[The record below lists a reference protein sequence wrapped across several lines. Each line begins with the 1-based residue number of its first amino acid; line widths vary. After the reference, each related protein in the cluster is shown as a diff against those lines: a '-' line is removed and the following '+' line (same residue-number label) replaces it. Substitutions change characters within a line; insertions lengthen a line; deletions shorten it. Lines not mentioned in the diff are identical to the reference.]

1 MSAGGLAGAIGMFGV
16 MAGAVMGGPKAGR
29 AALTKLG
36 KSLKGGKADD
46 AYQALKG
53 GSKSADEGV
62 TSAKKLA
69 RESDDFTQG
78 GSASD
83 ALIGKSRAQ
92 DETDYFQQAVEKA
105 ESRGQLTAG
114 QKVGAAARREAEAA
128 AREGGSASI
137 TRFLSTSGAKQANT
151 LQKRGQRW
159 RDAKQE
165 KGAFKTLMDAS
176 GGKQRRMIG
185 DIAADTAQEAAAT
198 LPMSYAADSAMGL
211 TGAPSDEEF
220 YDVGAQTE
228 AAVEYLPT
236 FAAYEVAGRAALGGV
251 GAALQGAGKAASKYM
266 SGPEGTGI
274 AKTVSN
280 AFTAI
285 SDTAKSM
292 GKAGSEAE
300 TRLNQRVRGSG
311 STAEMVKRG
320 YEQAG
325 KYMTD
330 RKGALKDPA
339 SRRLARGD
347 SKVKRN
353 PAETSSTLRGAKQL
367 FDRESGRN
375 AITEMAVGSS
385 GRPEDEAVAALQD
398 VKSTLFK
405 EGDQPRSRVARMLG
419 GDAVSYGELKRSN
432 IEMAEETQRQMKS
445 IKQGLDDARRQ
456 VEAEAGNVTNNKAAG
471 LIGSMAEEGAEGLR
485 VSGYMKKGGEV
496 MRVPTGQD
504 ARAGAAKLFNR
515 ATSFRNP
522 LSGSERSGFSIG
534 EVMGLGT
541 FEKRTAAVEPVEGAL
556 PIRQRGKN
564 GGLQD
569 RMAYFGSL
577 GDGSAPK
584 DAVGQDNLYE
594 RGLAV
599 RQKGGMT
606 STQLYG
612 QSEWSSAFVGH
623 FQHKTT
629 DMVDESG
636 RALYQTPMPV
646 LIDAYHQ
653 ESEYVGSRKG
663 IQLVLLEL
671 ESGEDRIIH
680 AYLRYPTVWPFFP
693 VGASPSPY
701 SHTSESASSFSAD
714 STIECR

>member
-1 MSAGGLAGAIGMFGV
+1 MGAKIFGPQIGYAPWQRAQEEQSRLEGARQSAEQTAGSMSSGGLAGAIGMFAA
-16 MAGAVMGGPKAGR
+16 MAGAVMAGPKAGR
-29 AALTKLG
+29 GAIRGIG
-36 KSLKGGKADD
+36 KRLKGGKADD
-46 AYQALKG
+46 AYRALRG
-53 GSKSADEGV
+53 TSSKSGV
-62 TSAKKLA
+62 KSAKALA
-69 RESDDFTQG
+69 KDSDDFTQG

-105 ESRGQLTAG
+105 ESRGQLSAG

-165 KGAFKTLMDAS
+165 KGAFKTLIGAS

-285 SDTAKSM
+285 SDTAKAM
-292 GKAGSEAE
+292 GASGSQAEA
-300 TRLNQRVRGSG
+300 RFNQRVRGSG
-311 STAEMVKRG
+311 STGEMVKRG

-325 KYMTD
+325 KFMKD
-330 RKGALKDPA
+330 RKGALKDAA

-347 SKVKRN
+347 SRVKRS
-353 PAETSSTLRGAKQL
+353 PAETSSSLLGAKQL
-367 FDRESGRN
+367 FGREAGRN
-375 AITEMAVGSS
+375 ALTEMAVGSS

-398 VKSTLFK
+398 VESTLFK
-405 EGDQPRSRVARMLG
+405 QGDQPRSRVARMLG

-471 LIGSMAEEGAEGLR
+471 LIGSMAERGAEGLR

-504 ARAGAAKLFNR
+504 MRAGAATLFNS
-515 ATSFRNP
+515 ATTIRNP
-522 LSGSERSGFSIG
+522 LSGPDRSGASIG

-541 FEKRTAAVEPVEGAL
+541 FEKRTAAVEPVEVGAGRVTWTYFDTAAGQWQQRVYAVPEKRFTWSAHALVRASVVPEKRLWAGLGMSLRYKRLEASVGAL
-556 PIRQRGKN
+556 T
-564 GGLQD
+564 
-569 RMAYFGSL
+569 
-577 GDGSAPK
+577 AP
-584 DAVGQDNLYE
+584 DFS
-594 RGLAV
+594 RRRLAV
-599 RQKGGMT
+599 
-606 STQLYG
+606 S
-612 QSEWSSAFVGH
+612 
-623 FQHKTT
+623 
-629 DMVDESG
+629 
-636 RALYQTPMPV
+636 
-646 LIDAYHQ
+646 
-653 ESEYVGSRKG
+653 
-663 IQLVLLEL
+663 
-671 ESGEDRIIH
+671 
-680 AYLRYPTVWPFFP
+680 LRYQLN
-693 VGASPSPY
+693 
-701 SHTSESASSFSAD
+701 
-714 STIECR
+714 

>member
-1 MSAGGLAGAIGMFGV
+1 MGAKIFGPQIGCAPWQRAQEEQSRREGVRQSAEQTAGSMSAGGLAGAIGMFGV

-62 TSAKKLA
+62 TSAKQLA
-69 RESDDFTQG
+69 RKSDDFTQG
-78 GSASD
+78 ASAD
-83 ALIGKSRAQ
+83 KALIGQSRAEGQ
-92 DETDYFQQAVEKA
+92 TDYFEKA
-105 ESRGQLTAG
+105 VDESTGGLTAG
-114 QKVGAAARREAEAA
+114 EKVGAAARREAEAA
-128 AREGGSASI
+128 GMEGGSASI
-137 TRFLSTSGAKQANT
+137 SRFLSTSGLKPAAKLQRRGKSWREAKQ
-151 LQKRGQRW
+151 G
-159 RDAKQE
+159 
-165 KGAFKTLMDAS
+165 KGAFKTLMDADR
-176 GGKQRRMIG
+176 GKQRKMLG

-198 LPMSYAADSAMGL
+198 LPASYAADSALGL

-236 FAAYEVAGRAALGGV
+236 FAAYEIGSRAALGGV
-251 GAALQGAGKAASKYM
+251 GAALQGVGKAAKSYM
-266 SGPEGTGI
+266 SGSGGMGV
-274 AKTVSN
+274 AKGVSN

-285 SDTAKSM
+285 SDTAKAM

-311 STAEMVKRG
+311 STGEMVKRG

-353 PAETSSTLRGAKQL
+353 PAETSSSLLGAKQL
-367 FDRESGRN
+367 FGREAGRN
-375 AITEMAVGSS
+375 ALTEMAVGSS

-398 VKSTLFK
+398 VKSTLFR

-432 IEMAEETQRQMKS
+432 IEMAEETQRQMQSVKE
-445 IKQGLDDARRQ
+445 GLDDARRQ

-471 LIGSMAEEGAEGLR
+471 LIGSMAERGAEGLR

-504 ARAGAAKLFNR
+504 ARAGAAKLFNS

-556 PIRQRGKN
+556 PIRQRGSD

-606 STQLYG
+606 STRL
-612 QSEWSSAFVGH
+612 SAARRTL
-623 FQHKTT
+623 Q
-629 DMVDESG
+629 DNA
-636 RALYQTPMPV
+636 AL
-646 LIDAYHQ
+646 
-653 ESEYVGSRKG
+653 
-663 IQLVLLEL
+663 
-671 ESGEDRIIH
+671 
-680 AYLRYPTVWPFFP
+680 
-693 VGASPSPY
+693 
-701 SHTSESASSFSAD
+701 
-714 STIECR
+714 

>member
-1 MSAGGLAGAIGMFGV
+1 MTRAKQLAGA
-16 MAGAVMGGPKAGR
+16 K
-29 AALTKLG
+29 
-36 KSLKGGKADD
+36 
-46 AYQALKG
+46 Q
-53 GSKSADEGV
+53 
-62 TSAKKLA
+62 LA
-69 RESDDFTQG
+69 RSSDDFTQG

-165 KGAFKTLMDAS
+165 KGAFKTLIGAS

-285 SDTAKSM
+285 SDTAKAM
-292 GKAGSEAE
+292 GASGSQAEA
-300 TRLNQRVRGSG
+300 RFNQRVRGSG
-311 STAEMVKRG
+311 STGEMVKRG

-325 KYMTD
+325 KFMKD
-330 RKGALKDPA
+330 RKGALKDAA

-347 SKVKRN
+347 SRVKRS
-353 PAETSSTLRGAKQL
+353 PAETSSSLLGAKQL
-367 FDRESGRN
+367 FGREAGRN
-375 AITEMAVGSS
+375 ALTEMAVGSS

-405 EGDQPRSRVARMLG
+405 QGDQPRSRVARMLG

-471 LIGSMAEEGAEGLR
+471 LIGSMAERGAEGLR

-504 ARAGAAKLFNR
+504 ARAGAEITKC
-515 ATSFRNP
+515 
-522 LSGSERSGFSIG
+522 SESCCG
-534 EVMGLGT
+534 
-541 FEKRTAAVEPVEGAL
+541 KKTAAAKRKRPALLPRKPGVSAHVALRRNGSGLSVPTCASKTRPGPKANARPLASLFLLISVTPASQFLLTARGGILVHYTSPVVTERKLAH
-556 PIRQRGKN
+556 R
-564 GGLQD
+564 GGLFVFLPA
-569 RMAYFGSL
+569 RKALASL
-577 GDGSAPK
+577 PVSISVQIVRVARLVALEKPLRFRLGVEFR
-584 DAVGQDNLYE
+584 AVAVLY
-594 RGLAV
+594 RCLA
-599 RQKGGMT
+599 R
-606 STQLYG
+606 
-612 QSEWSSAFVGH
+612 
-623 FQHKTT
+623 
-629 DMVDESG
+629 
-636 RALYQTPMPV
+636 P
-646 LIDAYHQ
+646 
-653 ESEYVGSRKG
+653 
-663 IQLVLLEL
+663 
-671 ESGEDRIIH
+671 
-680 AYLRYPTVWPFFP
+680 
-693 VGASPSPY
+693 
-701 SHTSESASSFSAD
+701 
-714 STIECR
+714 